1 MIPYSKDENEY
12 IQFKLK
18 YLDKIKDINED
29 LNKLSENNKTRILF
43 ELSNILPYAI
53 FNLEQEINKRK

>member
-29 LNKLSENNKTRILF
+29 LNKLSERNKTRILF
-43 ELSNILPYAI
+43 ELRNILPYAI
-53 FNLEQEINKRK
+53 FNLEQEIK

>member
-43 ELSNILPYAI
+43 ELRNILPYAI

>member
-29 LNKLSENNKTRILF
+29 FNKLSEKNKTRILF
-43 ELSNILPYAI
+43 ELRSVLPYAI
-53 FNLEQEINKRK
+53 FNFEQEINKRK

>member
-18 YLDKIKDINED
+18 YLNKIKDINED
-29 LNKLSENNKTRILF
+29 LNKLSERNKTRILF
-43 ELSNILPYAI
+43 ELRNILPYAI

>member
-29 LNKLSENNKTRILF
+29 FNKLSEKNKTRILF
-43 ELSNILPYAI
+43 ELRNVLPYAI
-53 FNLEQEINKRK
+53 FNFEQEINKRK